1 MEDKIKALVA
11 WLNKQYGD
19 TYHYEAE
26 KLKVRYRIVHGNYN
40 PSTKTLMSGSISVY
54 CFVDFEGNI
63 YKAATWS
70 RPAKHVRGHVDNLNT
85 NDLGKYSPRYLK

>member
-1 MEDKIKALVA
+1 MEDKVKALVE
-11 WLNKQYGD
+11 WLQSTYGD
-19 TYHYEAE
+19 KEETDKSRTLFHYE
-26 KLKVRYRIVHGNYN
+26 KLKVRFRIV
-40 PSTKTLMSGSISVY
+40 KTIYGQSSVY

-85 NDLGKYSPRYLK
+85 RDLGKYSPRYLK